1 MAIQY
6 LALSTMIVLYSLM
19 FLGGYVSAAGLGLT
33 CPEWPLCPN
42 GIMPS
47 EEYLIEW
54 VHRLAAAVTGA
65 LVVATMVASYLNR
78 LADLQIKVTSSLATV
93 FVITQITLG
102 ALVIDLK
109 LHAVL
114 VAIHL
119 GIGILLF
126 SMVLLTTLF
135 AFRISGMAV
144 VGYAGGG
151 GGGRHGRRGGDGG
164 GGGGD
169 DDDDDDDGGRGGSRS
184 SDGGS
189 RSSSRSSSNDAR
201 QVASARL
208 VEGASL
214 RE

>member
-1 MAIQY
+1 
-6 LALSTMIVLYSLM
+6 M
-19 FLGGYVSAAGLGLT
+19 FIGGYISAAGLGLT

-54 VHRLAAAVTGA
+54 IHRLVAATTGA
-65 LVVATMVASYLNR
+65 LVIATMVASLINKNAN
-78 LADLQIKVTSSLATV
+78 LKIKATSSLATV

-135 AFRISGMAV
+135 AFRISQKTV
-144 VGYAGGG
+144 KSTV
-151 GGGRHGRRGGDGG
+151 
-164 GGGGD
+164 
-169 DDDDDDDGGRGGSRS
+169 
-184 SDGGS
+184 
-189 RSSSRSSSNDAR
+189 
-201 QVASARL
+201 
-208 VEGASL
+208 
-214 RE
+214 